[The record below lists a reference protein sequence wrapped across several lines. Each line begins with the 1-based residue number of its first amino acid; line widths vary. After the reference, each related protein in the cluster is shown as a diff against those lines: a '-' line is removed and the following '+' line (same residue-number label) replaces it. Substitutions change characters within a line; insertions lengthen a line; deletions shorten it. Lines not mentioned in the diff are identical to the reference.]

1 MHARSTSL
9 HADPQAIDR
18 GIAHIQDEVLPALR
32 ELDGFV
38 GMSLMVDRASGHCV
52 ATAAYQSEQAMRASS
67 DRVQQLRQRA
77 VELMGADRPDIT
89 EWEIAV
95 LHRDHRAPEG
105 ACVRSLWMDLPAENI
120 DRALDVYRMGVLP
133 EIEQTPGFCSASLMI
148 DRQNGRAV
156 SSVSFDSRRA
166 MDDSRERA
174 QQLRERATAEVG
186 ARILH
191 IGEFELAVA
200 HLDVPEMA

>member
-9 HADPQAIDR
+9 HADLQAIDD
-18 GIAHIQDEVLPALR
+18 GIAHIRDAVLPALR

-38 GMSLMVDRASGHCV
+38 GMSFMVNRDSGHCV
-52 ATAAYQSEQAMRASS
+52 ATAAYRSEEAMRASS
-67 DRVQQLRQRA
+67 DQVQQLRQRA
-77 VELMGADRPDIT
+77 VELMQADHPDIT

-95 LHRDHRAPEG
+95 LHRDHRAPDG
-105 ACVRSLWMDLPAENI
+105 ACVRALWMELPVENI
-120 DRALDVYRMGVLP
+120 DHALDVYRMAVLP
-133 EIEQTPGFCSASLMI
+133 QIEQTPGFCSASLMI

-156 SSVSFDSRRA
+156 SSVSLDSREA
-166 MDDSRERA
+166 MEGSRERA
-174 QQLRERATAEVG
+174 QQLRERSTAEIG